1 MKKLLA
7 VLLALAM
14 VFSLAACQ
22 SGGTTEPAKETT
34 PKADDSTTKAD
45 EPTTPAETD
54 APLPWYMWD
63 AAHPERYGGTIR
75 AQYGDWSP
83 SWDPMGQ
90 ASWTTYFWAMPV
102 FQSCLIKGDDGQ
114 VYPQICTYEMS
125 EDGLTIKITIRDGVK
140 FSDGEPVEAEDI
152 IASLTRAGE
161 LVASVKTNLW
171 DILDHYDI
179 DGNTITFHMT
189 QYKSGTLRGV
199 FGDARNSNCAV
210 MKKEICE
217 KYGTDL
223 IYDLNDC
230 IGTGPYKFVVDE
242 CETEMKAVYERNEY
256 YLPNLDNPD
265 DNGIA
270 SPNYQYAEKL
280 EYLKLGK
287 DTMFMAMVNDELD
300 ACSSTDKESFDTLL
314 APTGEFKMEQY
325 NSTGTYYAFFNCK
338 EGRAMAD
345 PNLRKAIA
353 AAFDYME
360 CAVAMYGDFARK
372 HDSILVDGV
381 FRDYYERD
389 NYRNQDW
396 FDANDLTIA
405 KKYLDAS
412 SYNGEEL
419 KLVGFQDSFMPAL
432 KYLDELGI
440 KYTWTKLDNATLR
453 GYAEDEA
460 NADQWDMIYRPNP
473 LASTP
478 DGWNYTF
485 YQVWSWG
492 EPRAQELM
500 DQLKAVPYGTE
511 ESYKIWDELNA
522 LVCEQCPWIII
533 MTQTHCMMTRND
545 LHLRR
550 NIDEYWYHL
559 GYWDN
564 PDQHVR

>member
-1 MKKLLA
+1 
-7 VLLALAM
+7 
-14 VFSLAACQ
+14 
-22 SGGTTEPAKETT
+22 
-34 PKADDSTTKAD
+34 
-45 EPTTPAETD
+45 
-54 APLPWYMWD
+54 
-63 AAHPERYGGTIR
+63 
-75 AQYGDWSP
+75 
-83 SWDPMGQ
+83 
-90 ASWTTYFWAMPV
+90 
-102 FQSCLIKGDDGQ
+102 
-114 VYPQICTYEMS
+114 
-125 EDGLTIKITIRDGVK
+125 
-140 FSDGEPVEAEDI
+140 
-152 IASLTRAGE
+152 
-161 LVASVKTNLW
+161 
-171 DILDHYDI
+171 
-179 DGNTITFHMT
+179 
-189 QYKSGTLRGV
+189 
-199 FGDARNSNCAV
+199 
-210 MKKEICE
+210 
-217 KYGTDL
+217 
-223 IYDLNDC
+223 
-230 IGTGPYKFVVDE
+230 
-242 CETEMKAVYERNEY
+242 
-256 YLPNLDNPD
+256 
-265 DNGIA
+265 
-270 SPNYQYAEKL
+270 
-280 EYLKLGK
+280 
-287 DTMFMAMVNDELD
+287 
-300 ACSSTDKESFDTLL
+300 
-314 APTGEFKMEQY
+314 
-325 NSTGTYYAFFNCK
+325 
-338 EGRAMAD
+338 MAD